1 MLLSGAA
8 IVIVLAGGLVW
19 FTRGFFSAFIHLLCV
34 VVAAALALAL
44 WEPIGYA
51 MLDSFEG
58 QGALAS
64 AVWSLALGI
73 PFALILAILRAL
85 TDYGIVKG
93 NADAGPSFGGVG
105 GGLCG
110 VLAGVIVAGMLGLSM
125 SSLRI
130 GRDSNGVPNYL
141 GYSSTGSVVRQ
152 GGMWVPF
159 DRLVASLFGAFSER
173 SLRTSTPLARWHP
186 AFHELGPG
194 NRMSPYEGKGRN
206 TTKADDFS
214 VESRFTVGKGANLNT
229 ESLLRDWMMS
239 STQSVTDL
247 DGNPFP
253 AGSHIEGVIVNFKA
267 GSKEKDG
274 RTSVGAGQVRMV
286 LESEDGQSRIVVHPI
301 AVTSQ
306 ADPSVVAANQNQGS
320 NTTTA
325 PVLPVWGRWRYDA
338 ADIFIASV
346 GGGSEA
352 LFGFEFL
359 VPPGYKPMALYV
371 KGVRTR
377 LDEGALANP
386 KHTFASASARDA
398 FLLGGMTGT
407 AGALPASGGG
417 SASTPAPSSGSGLP
431 PVAGM
436 DASGA
441 SVIGDG
447 RPFRADQAANV
458 EGIRVTHM
466 LPDRLQKGQ
475 EGGLEIDDKNIVVGG
490 EMRTTNEIVRAG
502 TAGVEKSLIIDQ
514 LQTSSD
520 TVLVWVEMPASG
532 RRSILGKA
540 LSAAEQLLPPTL
552 VDTQGERYQPVGYMY
567 KDESEYRLRFT
578 PGDPITAMAQIP
590 ALSRS
595 RPTQRLELIFR
606 VSFGREIRY
615 LSLGNK
621 VVIEYNPPWPAN
633 VRQVNRR

>member
-19 FTRGFFSAFIHLLCV
+19 FTRGFFSGFIHLLCV
-34 VVAAALALAL
+34 LVAAALALAF

-51 MLDSFEG
+51 MLESFEG
-58 QGALAS
+58 QGAMAS
-64 AVWSLALGI
+64 AVWSIALGI
-73 PFALILAILRAL
+73 PFALILAILRAI

-93 NADAGPSFGGVG
+93 NADAGPTFGGVG

-110 VLAGVIVAGMLGLSM
+110 VLAGVVVAGMLGLSM

-130 GRDSNGVPNYL
+130 GRDSNGAPNYL
-141 GYSSTGSVVRQ
+141 GYSSTGSVIRT

-159 DRLVASLFGAFSER
+159 DKLVASFYGTLSER
-173 SLRTSTPLARWHP
+173 ALRTGHPLARWHP
-186 AFHELGPG
+186 AMHEFGPG

-206 TTKADDFS
+206 SIKVDDFA
-214 VESRFTVGKGANLNT
+214 VNGRFTVGKGGNLSAD
-229 ESLLRDWMMS
+229 SLLRDWMS
-239 STQSVTDL
+239 QTTQSVTDL

-253 AGSHIEGVIVNFKA
+253 DGSHIEGVIVNFKA

-274 RTSVGAGQVRMV
+274 RTSIGAGQVRMV
-286 LESEDGQSRIVVHPI
+286 LESEDGRRIVVHPI

-306 ADPSVVAANQNQGS
+306 ADPSIVAANLNQGS
-320 NTTTA
+320 ATTTEA
-325 PVLPVWGRWRYDA
+325 VLPVWGRWRFDG

-352 LFGFEFL
+352 IFGLEFL
-359 VPPGYKPMALYV
+359 VPPGYQPLAIYI

-377 LDEGALANP
+377 LDEGTLATP

-398 FLLGGMTGT
+398 FLVAGMTG
-407 AGALPASGGG
+407 ASGALPAMGGG
-417 SASTPAPSSGSGLP
+417 VATTTTSTGSSAPAQS
-431 PVAGM
+431 GM
-436 DASGA
+436 DVSGA

-447 RPFRADQAANV
+447 QPFRGGNAAV
-458 EGIRVTHM
+458 IEGVRVTHT
-466 LPDRLQKGQ
+466 LPDRIQKGQ
-475 EGGLEIDDKNIVVGG
+475 EGGLEIDDKNVVVGG
-490 EMRTTNEIVRAG
+490 EMRTTNEIMRSG
-502 TAGVEKSLIIDQ
+502 TAGLEKSLIIDQ
-514 LQTSSD
+514 LQTSTD
-520 TVLVWVEMPASG
+520 TVLVWIEMPASG

-567 KDESEYRLRFT
+567 KDETEYRLRFT

-595 RPTQRLELIFR
+595 RPSQRLELLFR

>member
-19 FTRGFFSAFIHLLCV
+19 FTRGFFSGFIHLLCV
-34 VVAAALALAL
+34 LVAAALALAF

-51 MLDSFEG
+51 MLESFDG
-58 QGALAS
+58 QGAMAS
-64 AVWSLALGI
+64 AVWSIALGI
-73 PFALILAILRAL
+73 PFALILAALRAI

-93 NADAGPSFGGVG
+93 NADAGPTFGGVG

-110 VLAGVIVAGMLGLSM
+110 VLAGVVVAGMLGLSI
-125 SSLRI
+125 SSLRL
-130 GRDSNGVPNYL
+130 GRDSNGAPNYL
-141 GYSSTGSVVRQ
+141 GYSSTGSVVRS

-159 DRLVASLFGAFSER
+159 DRLVASFYGSLSER
-173 SLRTSTPLARWHP
+173 ALRTGHPLARWHP
-186 AFHELGPG
+186 AMHEFGPG
-194 NRMSPYEGKGRN
+194 NRMSPFEGKGRN
-206 TTKADDFS
+206 TTKTDDFS
-214 VESRFTVGKGANLNT
+214 VDARFTVGKGANL
-229 ESLLRDWMMS
+229 SSDALLRDWMS
-239 STQSVTDL
+239 QATQSVSDL

-253 AGSHIEGVIVNFKA
+253 SGSHIEGVIINFKA

-274 RTSVGAGQVRMV
+274 RTSIGAGQVRLI
-286 LESEDGQSRIVVHPI
+286 LESENGQSRLVVHPI

-320 NTTTA
+320 NTTTE
-325 PVLPVWGRWRYDA
+325 PVLPVWGRWRFDGV
-338 ADIFIASV
+338 DVFIASV

-352 LFGFEFL
+352 IFGLEFL
-359 VPPGYKPMALYV
+359 VPPGYKPLAIYI

-377 LDEGALANP
+377 LDEGALATP
-386 KHTFASASARDA
+386 KNNFASASARDA
-398 FLLGGMTGT
+398 FLIGGMTGT
-407 AGALPASGGG
+407 SGALPPVTGGVATTPTTSG
-417 SASTPAPSSGSGLP
+417 GSGLP
-431 PVAGM
+431 AVAGM
-436 DASGA
+436 DAIGA
-441 SVIGDG
+441 TMIGDG
-447 RPFRADQAANV
+447 QPFRASSAAV
-458 EGIRVTHM
+458 IEGVRVTHM
-466 LPDRLQKGQ
+466 LPDRIQKGQ
-475 EGGLEIDDKNIVVGG
+475 EGGVEIDDKNVVIGG
-490 EMRTTNEIVRAG
+490 EMRTTNVIMLSG
-502 TAGVEKSLIIDQ
+502 TAGLEKTLIIDQ

-552 VDTQGERYQPVGYMY
+552 VDTQGERYQPVGFMY
-567 KDESEYRLRFT
+567 KDETEYRLRFS

-595 RPTQRLELIFR
+595 RPSQRLDLIFR

-621 VVIEYNPPWPAN
+621 VVVEYNPAWPAN